1 MKFLAAIVAAV
12 LFSQAGALP
21 APEPSAALKL
31 EALSAAARP
40 TAAAV
45 EAVASA
51 AIIEARTAAARLSA
65 AVALSAA
72 VRPTA
77 AVIDAVASAAA
88 VEARSAAARPSAA
101 VEFKVLSAAV
111 RATAAAVA
119 TQAVDVRDAPEVCNT
134 FSFDIS
140 LHTLMAIC
148 PHIKARAVNAC
159 GYPVVPLYRA
169 VSDSL
174 SDRIFT
180 TDASEVEAALASKKY
195 VRSAILAAVYSNTTG
210 SSVPGAIP
218 LYRLYSAAKT
228 DHFITTSWDEVETAV
243 GGNGYEYQGITA
255 YVYPEAECGAVP
267 FYRQYNPSIEDHF
280 YSTTKPESAKSSTT
294 GVDGWFYEGITGY
307 VFPPQ

>member
-1 MKFLAAIVAAV
+1 MKFNLAAIVAAV

-31 EALSAAARP
+31 EALSAAAR
-40 TAAAV
+40 TAAAA

-88 VEARSAAARPSAA
+88 VEARSAAAIPSAA
-101 VEFKVLSAAV
+101 VEFEVLSAAV

-119 TQAVDVRDAPEVCNT
+119 TQAVDVRDAHE
-134 FSFDIS
+134 
-140 LHTLMAIC
+140 
-148 PHIKARAVNAC
+148 ARAVNAC

-255 YVYPEAECGAVP
+255 
-267 FYRQYNPSIEDHF
+267 QYNPSIEDHF

>member
-51 AIIEARTAAARLSA
+51 ALIEARTAAARLSA

-72 VRPTA
+72 VGPTA

-101 VEFKVLSAAV
+101 VEFEALSAAV

-119 TQAVDVRDAPEVCNT
+119 TQAVDVRDAHE
-134 FSFDIS
+134 
-140 LHTLMAIC
+140 
-148 PHIKARAVNAC
+148 ARAVNAC
-159 GYPVVPLYRA
+159 GYAVVPLYRA

-180 TDASEVEAALASKKY
+180 TDASEVEAALASKTY

-210 SSVPGAIP
+210 SSVPGAVP